1 MRLDSGLGMNEPPTR
16 EVAGLDGSEWSTEGA
31 RSGFSRVVA
40 LPTNVKAVEAALLF
54 ARGGHASVV
63 LVGPSGWGK
72 SLLLDAA
79 ASVLSR
85 GPHKVCVASVQE
97 YLAAE
102 PRAESSAPLIL
113 DNVQD
118 ALGQTRPRQALRR
131 ILERRVELGRPVLL
145 AFTAA
150 RTTRSHKLFLPSSR
164 NWLLAEIEE
173 PELEERSLV
182 VRAIAQEEGLT
193 LGTGLVRVLT
203 RFAGSS
209 GHSILGACHQLKL
222 FQSRW
227 MRGDDVLRALGLLH
241 PFLHHPSGWDVRDHV
256 VDIVS
261 ERLKAV
267 MPAPGALSEPS
278 LDLSAHLM
286 LNRLCLSERDVAAY
300 LQLTPGEA
308 YSRANRFAEQ
318 TKSPETAQLEAAG
331 CEALLQSLEQL

>member
-1 MRLDSGLGMNEPPTR
+1 MNEPPTR
-16 EVAGLDGSEWSTEGA
+16 DAAECSYDEANSEAGRT
-31 RSGFSRVVA
+31 GFARVVA

-54 ARGGHASVV
+54 ARGGHPSVA

-79 ASVLSR
+79 TAVLSR
-85 GPHKVCVASVQE
+85 TGQAVHVVSVSE
-97 YLAAE
+97 FLGAA
-102 PRAESSAPLIL
+102 PRAEAPVPLIL

-118 ALGQTRPRQALRR
+118 ALGHTRPRQALRR
-131 ILERRVELGRPVLL
+131 VLERRVELGRPVLL
-145 AFTAA
+145 AFTGAKV
-150 RTTRSHKLFLPSSR
+150 TRSHKLFLPSSR
-164 NWLLAEIEE
+164 SWLIAGIEE
-173 PELEERSLV
+173 PELEERALV
-182 VRAIAQEEGLT
+182 VRSIAHKEGLT
-193 LGTGLVRVLT
+193 LAGGLVRVLA

-209 GHSILGACHQLKL
+209 GHSIVGACHQLKL

-227 MRGDDVLRALGLLH
+227 LRGDDVLRALGLLH

-256 VDIVS
+256 VDVMNERLVGRDAS
-261 ERLKAV
+261 ERR
-267 MPAPGALSEPS
+267 APEQT

-286 LNRLCLSERDVAAY
+286 LNRICLSERDVAAY